1 MKDYEKIV
9 MDHYDQVATEDGDSS
24 LSTMKDQYVR
34 DKETEAIIKA
44 ICAYTNEVGRKDVS
58 IMDVGCGNGYT
69 LSEIRKQ
76 SDEYIIEGLEKND
89 LLRNIAQKRFKD
101 TGVNIYKGDI
111 LDNLAEQ
118 AGYKDVVIS
127 QRVVINLLDRADQE
141 KAIDNICGLVNRGGI
156 LIMIE
161 CMNSPLENL
170 NAARAEFGFSP
181 IKESFHNQYLD
192 ETMLP
197 DERNGF
203 KRYVADGIMAEN
215 YLSSHYYVG
224 RVLHDIILSG
234 RPFMRNSHFLDF
246 MRKSVPE
253 GIGDYSPIKF
263 YVFKKEG

>member
-9 MDHYDQVATEDGDSS
+9 MDHYNQVAVEDGDSA

-34 DKETEAIIKA
+34 DKETEAITKA
-44 ICAYTNEVGRKDVS
+44 ICTYAHEVGRNNIS

-69 LSEIRKQ
+69 LSEIHKQ
-76 SDEYIIEGLEKND
+76 SKEYIIEGLEKND
-89 LLRNIAQKRFKD
+89 LLRNVAQKRFKD

-118 AGYKDVVIS
+118 IGHKDVVIS
-127 QRVVINLLDRADQE
+127 QRVVINLLDREDQE
-141 KAIDNICGLVNRGGI
+141 KAIDNICRLVNRGGI

-161 CMNSPLENL
+161 CMSSSLENL

-181 IKESFHNQYLD
+181 IRASFHNQYLD

-197 DERNGF
+197 AGKNGF
-203 KRYVADGIMAEN
+203 KRYMADGIMKEN
-215 YLSSHYYVG
+215 YLSSHYYIG

-246 MRKSVPE
+246 MTKSVPE

-263 YVFKKEG
+263 YVFKREG